1 MEIIR
6 YLTPEGVDVF
16 EQWFRSIRDN
26 VAKTSIRRRLD
37 RLASGNPGSHRY
49 LRDGVAELR
58 IDHGPGY
65 RVYYA
70 QSGGMI
76 ILLLC
81 GGDKGSQ
88 EKDIDR
94 AIAYWEQWKAR
105 NRR

>member
-1 MEIIR
+1 MQLIR

-16 EQWFRSIRDN
+16 EQRFRSIRDN

-37 RLASGNPGSHRY
+37 RLASGNPGSNRY
-49 LRDGVAELR
+49 LREGVAELR

-70 QSGGMI
+70 QSGDVF

-88 EKDIDR
+88 DKDVDR
-94 AIAYWEQWKAR
+94 AIAYWQQWKAR
-105 NRR
+105 NGR